1 MIKKTLTLC
10 TLATLTLFTQ
20 AHSNHLHEALKQ
32 INEQKIT
39 KQNSKPIEDL
49 LKQCQQSTW
58 EKQQNNKSNMKW
70 GAGETIGGIIGLLFL
85 CGATEETSIV
95 NKIVFFSL
103 ILSVCDGTPRLIRS
117 AIDHFKH
124 NKEYTSDIEATEKAL
139 ATIKAKKENTATSQS
154 NIEEA

>member
-39 KQNSKPIEDL
+39 KQNSKAIERL
-49 LKQCQQSTW
+49 LKQCKQNTS
-58 EKQQNNKSNMKW
+58 EKQQRNKNNMKW
-70 GAGETIGGIIGLLFL
+70 GLGETIGGIIGLFFPYSS
-85 CGATEETSIV
+85 TEKTSTVHAIA
-95 NKIVFFSL
+95 
-103 ILSVCDGTPRLIRS
+103 ILSSMLSLWDGTPRLIRS

-124 NKEYTSDIEATEKAL
+124 NKEYTYEIEAIEKAL
-139 ATIKAKKENTATSQS
+139 ATIKAKKENNTPPQS
-154 NIEEA
+154 NNEGA